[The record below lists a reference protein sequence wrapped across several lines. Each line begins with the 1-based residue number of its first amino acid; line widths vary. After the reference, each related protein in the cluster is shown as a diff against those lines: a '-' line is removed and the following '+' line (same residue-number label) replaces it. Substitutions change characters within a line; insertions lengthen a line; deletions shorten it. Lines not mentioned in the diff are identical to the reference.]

1 MLRARGCGAYIKKA
15 RWTKL
20 WGRARAVSM
29 WQMAREKNQDRE
41 VTECASH
48 SMLPCTCAAKHVRT
62 AAQGG
67 G

>member
-1 MLRARGCGAYIKKA
+1 
-15 RWTKL
+15 
-20 WGRARAVSM
+20 M
-29 WQMAREKNQDRE
+29 WQIERKKNQDRE
-41 VTECASH
+41 VTERASH